1 MKIVVLDSETDG
13 WLEDVTKLH
22 VVAWTED
29 GENFHHTNDQDKI
42 KEILLD
48 CNTLVVCHNA
58 IRYDLPVFNKLLGI
72 KLEYPKFIDT
82 LALSWYLNFERS
94 AHGLEGYGVDYGV
107 PKPKVT
113 DWSNL
118 TYEDYAHRCVEDVK
132 INWKL
137 WKELE
142 GKLIKLYGSLDEAM
156 DLIQYLS
163 FKMDCA
169 REAEEVGVRL
179 DVERAQR
186 NYDEL
191 EQKQAEKFQE
201 LVLAMPKQPVYKTF
215 KRPAQM
221 YKGNGLMTVAYQRWE
236 DALRQAEL
244 PSDYD
249 KDEFDL
255 VVDWEDANPNS
266 DVQVKTWLYKLGWE
280 PLTWKYERN
289 KKTGVE
295 KRIAQIRYP
304 ATHPEAGQLCESVV
318 RLKEQAP
325 GVEIL
330 EGLTVIRHRKGFFKA
345 LLDSH
350 KDGWLKASIAGF
362 TNTMRFKHAKPL
374 ANIPKVEK
382 AYGAEIRGCLIA
394 PEGYDLCGSDM
405 VSLEDT
411 TKRHY
416 MKPYDPKYVEEMSK
430 KGFDPHLNL
439 AVFAGAI
446 TQEEA
451 DAHAR
456 GEVNLKPVRSKYK
469 AANYSCV
476 YGVGA
481 TKLAREIGVSVPEA
495 AKIIKAYWERN
506 HSVTKATEAF
516 KVKIVGNHMWLFN
529 PVSKFWYN
537 LRSEKDRFST
547 ANQSTGV
554 YCFDT
559 WLYFCRQA
567 KVKVAMQFHDEVGFY
582 VPKTTSEYAESI
594 VKGAIAKTND
604 LLKLNILLD
613 VDVKVGANYAETH

>member
-1 MKIVVLDSETDG
+1 MSKQLSAKAFELID
-13 WLEDVTKLH
+13 
-22 VVAWTED
+22 
-29 GENFHHTNDQDKI
+29 
-42 KEILLD
+42 
-48 CNTLVVCHNA
+48 
-58 IRYDLPVFNKLLGI
+58 YLG
-72 KLEYPKFIDT
+72 
-82 LALSWYLNFERS
+82 
-94 AHGLEGYGVDYGV
+94 
-107 PKPKVT
+107 
-113 DWSNL
+113 
-118 TYEDYAHRCVEDVK
+118 
-132 INWKL
+132 
-137 WKELE
+137 
-142 GKLIKLYGSLDEAM
+142 
-156 DLIQYLS
+156 

-191 EQKQAEKFQE
+191 ERLQDEKFEE
-201 LVLAMPKQPVYKTF
+201 LVKAMPKQPVYKTF
-215 KRPAQM
+215 KRPAQ
-221 YKGNGLMTVAYQRWE
+221 KVKKDGSLTVAWKGW
-236 DALRQAEL
+236 LNVLFQAEL

-249 KDEFDL
+249 KDEVEL
-255 VVDWEDANPNS
+255 VVDWEDSNPNS
-266 DVQVKTWLYKLGWE
+266 DVQVKAWLNSLGWE
-280 PLTWKYERN
+280 PLTWKYDKN

-304 ATHPEAGQLCESVV
+304 ATHTEAGQLCESVV
-318 RLKEQAP
+318 RLKEKAP

-345 LLDSH
+345 LLESH

-362 TNTMRFKHAKPL
+362 TNTLRFKHAKPL

-382 AYGAEIRGCLIA
+382 AYGGEIRGCLIA
-394 PEGYDLCGSDM
+394 PDGYDLCGADM

-416 MKPYDPKYVEEMSK
+416 MKPYDPTYVEEMSK

-439 AVFAGAI
+439 AVFAGAV
-446 TQEEA
+446 TEY
-451 DAHAR
+451 
-456 GEVNLKPVRSKYK
+456 EVDQHVLGLLNLKPIRSKYK

-506 HSVTKATEAF
+506 FSVVKATESF
-516 KVKIVGNHMWLFN
+516 TVKIVGNSMWLLN
-529 PVSKFWYN
+529 PVSGFWHN

-559 WLYFCRQA
+559 WLFFCRKA
-567 KVKVAMQFHDEVGFY
+567 NVKIAMQFHDEVGFY
-582 VPKTTSEYAESI
+582 VPKVTSEFTES
-594 VKGAIAKTND
+594 VLKGAIGHTND
-604 LLKLNILLD
+604 KLKLNVLLD
-613 VDVKVGANYAETH
+613 IDTKIGKNYAETH

>member
-1 MKIVVLDSETDG
+1 MRIIVLDSETDG
-13 WLEDVTKLH
+13 FLDVVTKLH

-29 GENFHHTNDQDKI
+29 GETFHHTNDQAKI
-42 KEILLD
+42 REILSQED
-48 CNTLVVCHNA
+48 TRFVCHNA
-58 IRYDLPVFNKLLGI
+58 IRYDLPVFNKLLNT
-72 KLEYPKFIDT
+72 KLDYLNFIDS
-82 LALSWYLNFERS
+82 LALSWYLNFDRS

-107 PKPKVT
+107 PKPKV
-113 DWSNL
+113 DNWSSL
-118 TYEDYAHRCVEDVK
+118 TYDEYAHRCVEDVK
-132 INWKL
+132 INWRL

-142 GKLIKLYGSLDEAM
+142 GKLIKLYGSLENAM
-156 DLIQYLS
+156 KIVDYLG

-191 EQKQAEKFQE
+191 ERLQDEKFEE
-201 LVLAMPKQPVYKTF
+201 LVKAMPKQPVYKTF
-215 KRPAQM
+215 KRPAQ
-221 YKGNGLMTVAYQRWE
+221 KTKKDGSLTVAWQSWLN
-236 DALRQAEL
+236 ALFQAEL

-249 KDEFDL
+249 KDEVEL
-255 VVDWEDANPNS
+255 VVDWEDSNPNS
-266 DVQVKTWLYKLGWE
+266 DVQVKAWLNSLGWE
-280 PLTWKYERN
+280 PLTWKYDKN
-289 KKTGVE
+289 KKTGIE

-304 ATHPEAGQLCESVV
+304 ATHAEAGQLCESVV
-318 RLKEQAP
+318 RLKEKAP

-345 LLDSH
+345 LLESH
-350 KDGWLKASIAGF
+350 KDGWLKASIAGL
-362 TNTMRFKHAKPL
+362 TNTLRFKHAKPL

-382 AYGAEIRGCLIA
+382 AYGGEIRGCLIA
-394 PEGYDLCGSDM
+394 PDGYDLCGADM

-416 MKPYDPKYVEEMSK
+416 MKPYDPTYVEEMSK
-430 KGFDPHLNL
+430 PGFDPHLNL
-439 AVFAGAI
+439 AVFAGAV
-446 TQEEA
+446 TEY
-451 DAHAR
+451 
-456 GEVNLKPVRSKYK
+456 EVDQHVLGLLNLKPIRSKYK

-506 HSVTKATEAF
+506 FSVVKATESF
-516 KVKIVGNHMWLFN
+516 TVKIVGNSMWLLN
-529 PVSKFWYN
+529 PVSGFWHN

-559 WLYFCRQA
+559 WLFFCRKA
-567 KVKVAMQFHDEVGFY
+567 NVKVAMQFHDEVGFY
-582 VPKTTSEYAESI
+582 VPKVTSEFTESI
-594 VKGAIAKTND
+594 LKGAIGKTND
-604 LLKLNILLD
+604 KLKLNVLLD
-613 VDVKVGANYAETH
+613 IDTKIGSNYAETH

>member
-1 MKIVVLDSETDG
+1 MRIIVLDSETDG
-13 WLEDVTKLH
+13 FLDVVTKLH

-29 GENFHHTNDQDKI
+29 GETFHHTNDQAKI
-42 KEILLD
+42 REILSQED
-48 CNTLVVCHNA
+48 TRFVCHNA
-58 IRYDLPVFNKLLGI
+58 IRYDLPVFNKLLNT
-72 KLEYPKFIDT
+72 KLDYLNFIDS
-82 LALSWYLNFERS
+82 LALSWYLNFDRS

-107 PKPKVT
+107 PKPKV
-113 DWSNL
+113 DNWSSL
-118 TYEDYAHRCVEDVK
+118 TYDEYAHRCVEDVK
-132 INWKL
+132 INWRL

-142 GKLIKLYGSLDEAM
+142 GKLIKLYGSLENAM
-156 DLIQYLS
+156 KIVDYLG

-191 EQKQAEKFQE
+191 ERLQDEKFEE
-201 LVLAMPKQPVYKTF
+201 LVKAMPKQPVYKTF
-215 KRPAQM
+215 KRPAQ
-221 YKGNGLMTVAYQRWE
+221 KVKKDGSLTVAWKGW
-236 DALRQAEL
+236 LNVLFQAEL

-249 KDEFDL
+249 KDEVEL
-255 VVDWEDANPNS
+255 VVDWEDSNPNS
-266 DVQVKTWLYKLGWE
+266 DVQVKAWLNSLGWE
-280 PLTWKYERN
+280 PLTWKYDKN

-304 ATHPEAGQLCESVV
+304 ATHTEAGQLCESVV
-318 RLKEQAP
+318 RLKEKAP

-345 LLDSH
+345 LLESH

-362 TNTMRFKHAKPL
+362 TNTLRFKHAKPL

-382 AYGAEIRGCLIA
+382 AYGGEIRGCLIA
-394 PEGYDLCGSDM
+394 PDGYDLCGADM

-416 MKPYDPKYVEEMSK
+416 MKPYDPTYVEEMSK
-430 KGFDPHLNL
+430 PGFDPHLNL
-439 AVFAGAI
+439 AVFSGAV
-446 TQEEA
+446 TEY
-451 DAHAR
+451 
-456 GEVNLKPVRSKYK
+456 EVDQHVLGLLNLKPIRSKYK

-506 HSVTKATEAF
+506 FSVVKATESF
-516 KVKIVGNHMWLFN
+516 TVKIVGNSMWLLN
-529 PVSKFWYN
+529 PVSGFWHN

-559 WLYFCRQA
+559 WLFFCRKA
-567 KVKVAMQFHDEVGFY
+567 NVKVAMQFHDEVGFY
-582 VPKTTSEYAESI
+582 VPKVTSEFTESI
-594 VKGAIAKTND
+594 LKGAIGHTND
-604 LLKLNILLD
+604 KLKLNVLLD
-613 VDVKVGANYAETH
+613 IDTKIGSNYAETH